1 MLNLGRTN
9 IVLDDNLLQ
18 EAFRLSKV
26 KTKKELIHEALKEF
40 VATRKRKDLTEI
52 RGKIKFAKGY
62 DYKKL
67 RNRVI

>member
-1 MLNLGRTN
+1 MARTN

-26 KTKKELIHEALKEF
+26 KTKKKLIHEALKEF
-40 VATRKRKDLTEI
+40 VATRKQKNLTEI
-52 RGKIKFAKGY
+52 RGKIKFAEGY

-67 RNRVI
+67 RKRVT